1 MVKRSIV
8 KHGPSTLTIS
18 LPAKWVKENNLKSG
32 SSLDVEEKGSQLIVN
47 TKKQDEFERLVVD
60 IKDNYKTGIR
70 YINIA
75 HRKGCD
81 ELILTYDDPSYIKRI
96 EQCLSE
102 DVLGFEIVKQTKN
115 SCVIRDIPGTKFE
128 EFDILLERIWILLI
142 SISEDVLDAIKN
154 KNKNTFDSIASID
167 KRINKFT
174 NFCIRILNK
183 KGHPKYRNIPVY
195 YRFLRGLEELSD
207 SYKYLLSYYSNEEIK
222 VSTEFIEILG
232 EINDCLKLFYK
243 SFYKPKDEDI
253 ETLLN
258 KTKDFYMRIAKLF
271 KSSKETIL
279 IALLFSINDKL
290 RSLVSS
296 VVEMNILND

>member
-32 SSLDVEEKGSQLIVN
+32 SNLDVEEKGNKLIVN
-47 TKKQDEFERLVVD
+47 TKKQDDFVKLD
-60 IKDNYKTGIR
+60 INIKNNYKTGIR
-70 YINIA
+70 YINTA

-81 ELILTYDDPSYIKRI
+81 ELILTYDDPSYIKSI

-128 EFDILLERIWILLI
+128 EYEVLFDRIWILLI
-142 SISEDVLDAIKN
+142 SISEDVLVALKN
-154 KNKNTFDSIASID
+154 NDKKAFDSIASID

-183 KGHPKYRNIPVY
+183 KGHPKYKNIPVY

-207 SYKYLLSYYSNEEIK
+207 HYKYLLSYYSDEEIK
-222 VSTEFIEILG
+222 VSAGLLVILG

-243 SFYKPKDEDI
+243 SFYKPKSEDI
-253 ETLLN
+253 EILLN
-258 KTKDFYMRIAKLF
+258 KTRDLYARIKKLS
-271 KSSKETIL
+271 KNSKETIL

-290 RSLVSS
+290 RSLISS
-296 VVEMNILND
+296 VIEMNILND

>member
-1 MVKRSIV
+1 MAKRSIV

-18 LPAKWVKENNLKSG
+18 LPAKWVRENNLKSG

-47 TKKQDEFERLVVD
+47 TKKQDEFTRLNIDV
-60 IKDNYKTGIR
+60 KKNYKTGIR
-70 YINIA
+70 YINTA

-128 EFDILLERIWILLI
+128 EFNVLLERIWVIII
-142 SISEDVLDAIKN
+142 SISEDVLTALKN
-154 KNKNTFDSIASID
+154 KDKKAFDSISSLD
-167 KRINKFT
+167 KRVNKFT

-183 KGHPKYRNIPVY
+183 RGHPKYKNIQIY

-207 SYKYLLSYYSNEEIK
+207 NYKYLLSYYSNEEIK

-232 EINDCLKLFYK
+232 EINDCLKMFYK
-243 SFYKPKDEDI
+243 SFYKPQDEDI
-253 ETLLN
+253 ETILN
-258 KTKDFYMRIAKLF
+258 KTKDFYIRITRLS

-279 IALLFSINDKL
+279 ISLLFSINDKL